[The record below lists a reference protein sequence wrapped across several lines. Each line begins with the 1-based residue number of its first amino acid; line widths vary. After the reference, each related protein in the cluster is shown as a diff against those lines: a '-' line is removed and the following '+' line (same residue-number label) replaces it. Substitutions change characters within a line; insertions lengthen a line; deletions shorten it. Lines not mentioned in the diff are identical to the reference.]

1 MRHFKNIIIGFGK
14 AGKTLAGSLTSHGE
28 EVLLIEKDPMM
39 YGGTCINIACLPTKN
54 LVINS
59 QRGVKYEEAF
69 ETKEAMKQI
78 KTWQLCLMQV
88 LNLLM
93 IR

>member
-39 YGGTCINIACLPTKN
+39 YGGTCINIAVKSKM
-54 LVINS
+54 LV
-59 QRGVKYEEAF
+59 
-69 ETKEAMKQI
+69 
-78 KTWQLCLMQV
+78 
-88 LNLLM
+88 
-93 IR
+93 